1 MVIGRILPRS
11 SCPWPPIFSRAI
23 PERDA
28 VAIRCTTQAAAQESA
43 RRKGLDAR
51 AQKDGQHSR
60 PPRKGS
66 HSLRL
71 AARPLDG
78 RDEVLEGGEPE
89 RRLSCGFLSAPIPDS
104 NDSYTAGKSSG
115 SQKKML
121 SKALLLAGV
130 AGATAFTA
138 PSLPMTTRAAKSATS
153 GKHQIHMH
161 PTYVGKPGTHSP
173 LSILRR
179 RRPPRRQS
187 FSRKRVAWSAAKPLG
202 TPRGH
207 DSTGEKLPAFFS
219 SGSSVRFVTNSRGIC
234 RSRTCPTSSVTF
246 SSRGCRVS
254 LGGLFGGMMGGI
266 SHWM

>member
-1 MVIGRILPRS
+1 MLWLFDALRRPRLRRALGEKASMHVHRRMGNTAALLARDPILYVSLRGRLTDETKFWKEASPKDVYLAV
-11 SCPWPPIFSRAI
+11 SCPPPSQTVMIL
-23 PERDA
+23 
-28 VAIRCTTQAAAQESA
+28 TLQES
-43 RRKGLDAR
+43 RQVHK
-51 AQKDGQHSR
+51 
-60 PPRKGS
+60 
-66 HSLRL
+66 
-71 AARPLDG
+71 
-78 RDEVLEGGEPE
+78 
-89 RRLSCGFLSAPIPDS
+89 
-104 NDSYTAGKSSG
+104 
-115 SQKKML
+115 KKML

-254 LGGLFGGMMGGI
+254 LGGLFGGEMGGI

>member
-28 VAIRCTTQAAAQESA
+28 AAIRCTTQAAAQESA
-43 RRKGLDAR
+43 RRKGLDTR

-78 RDEVLEGGEPE
+78 GRSFG
-89 RRLSCGFLSAPIPDS
+89 RRRARRRSSAAVSCPPP
-104 NDSYTAGKSSG
+104 
-115 SQKKML
+115 SQQLVILTLQESRQVHKKKML

-161 PTYVGKPGTHSP
+161 PTYVVKPGTHSP
-173 LSILRR
+173 SSILRR
-179 RRPPRRQS
+179 RCPPRRQS
-187 FSRKRVAWSAAKPLG
+187 FSRKRVAWSAAKPLA
-202 TPRGH
+202 TARGH
-207 DSTGEKLPAFFS
+207 DSTVEKLPAFFS
-219 SGSSVRFVTNSRGIC
+219 SGSSVRFVTNPRGIC

-254 LGGLFGGMMGGI
+254 LGGLFWGMMGGI

>member
-89 RRLSCGFLSAPIPDS
+89 RCLAVSCPPP
-104 NDSYTAGKSSG
+104 
-115 SQKKML
+115 SQTVVILTLQESRQVHKKKML

-161 PTYVGKPGTHSP
+161 PNYVGKPGTHSP
-173 LSILRR
+173 SSILRR

-187 FSRKRVAWSAAKPLG
+187 FSRKRVAWSAAKPLA

-207 DSTGEKLPAFFS
+207 DSTGQKLPAFFS
-219 SGSSVRFVTNSRGIC
+219 SGPSVRFVTNSRGIC
-234 RSRTCPTSSVTF
+234 RSRTCPTSSSHF
-246 SSRGCRVS
+246 PAEAAGFRWAAFFWGE
-254 LGGLFGGMMGGI
+254 MGGI
-266 SHWM
+266 SHRM